1 MTAHTTIK
9 TKTAQLLVLAVA
21 VLAPGGCKR
30 SNATDSEEP
39 VAQAKTQPTRPA
51 PAAAP
56 AETRGA
62 TVFVAEDVRVVC
74 ELPTEQ
80 FAFDSDVLTP
90 EDEQMLTLLISCF
103 GSGKA
108 ADRGMKLVG
117 RADQRGT
124 ETYNDALGQRRADQV
139 AKYLRENGMV
149 DERLQMSSR
158 GERDATGTDESGW
171 ANDRRVDILFAD

>member
-1 MTAHTTIK
+1 MTTHTTIK
-9 TKTAQLLVLAVA
+9 IKTAQLLVLAIA
-21 VLAPGGCKR
+21 ALAPGGCKR

-39 VAQAKTQPTRPA
+39 VAQATTQPTPV

-56 AETRGA
+56 AETDGA

-80 FAFDSDVLTP
+80 FAFDSDVLTA
-90 EDEQMLTLLISCF
+90 EDEQMLRLLISCF

-117 RADQRGT
+117 RADERGT
-124 ETYNDALGQRRADQV
+124 ESYNDALGQRRADQV

-158 GERDATGTDESGW
+158 GERDATGTDEPGW